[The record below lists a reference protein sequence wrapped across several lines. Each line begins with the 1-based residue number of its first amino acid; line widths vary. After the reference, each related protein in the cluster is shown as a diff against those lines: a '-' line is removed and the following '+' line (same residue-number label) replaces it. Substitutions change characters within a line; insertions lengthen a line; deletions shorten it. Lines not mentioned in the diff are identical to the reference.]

1 MLRINL
7 IKTPKDDPGLL
18 AREFIRERE
27 SHIGKYRRWLMDKM
41 GDSGNLNIPS
51 SGKRWEDKFR
61 KGTEIPLSVYEY
73 ISMLRMFRSAL
84 ARLSELTAYGPLN
97 EEQLKELERKKLI
110 KIGSSER
117 RDDEPGFIEKSSKI
131 FRQLLVTIGPK
142 GLHEMLSE
150 TEQQIFCEGQY

>member
-7 IKTPKDDPGLL
+7 IKTAKDEPGRL

-27 SHIGKYRRWLMDKM
+27 SHIAKYRRWLMDRVD
-41 GDSGNLNIPS
+41 DSMPS
-51 SGKRWEDKFR
+51 SGKRWEDKFS

-84 ARLSELTAYGPLN
+84 GRLSALTAHGPLN
-97 EEQLKELERKKLI
+97 EKQLKELERKKLI
-110 KIGSSER
+110 KVGSSKR
-117 RDDEPGFIEKSSKI
+117 QDDTPGFIERSDKI
-131 FRQLLVTIGPK
+131 FKNLLTTIGPS

-150 TEQQIFCEGQY
+150 AEQQISCEGQY